1 MAKLSERVVRM
12 GLPMTIEM
20 AKKSRALAAQGHHV
34 VNLSLGEPDF
44 DTPRWVKDAGIQAI
58 ENNHS
63 HYTPVPGIPELRAA
77 VAAKFRRENQLDYQ
91 PSQIIVSTGAKQSI
105 ANAVLALVNPGDEVI
120 VPAPYWVSYVDLV
133 EFAGGTVVAPVAG
146 LETGFKIGPEQL
158 RAACTPKTR
167 LLIYSSPNNPSGAT
181 YSPSELEALA
191 EVLQD
196 FPDIFVISDEIYE
209 YIRYSEPYVSLAS
222 LPGMKDRVATVNGLS
237 KGFAMTGWRL
247 GYLAGPQDVVDACE
261 KIQSQFTSAPTSIT
275 QYAALAALESGQN
288 SVRYMVD
295 EFCNRRTLFFEAM
308 AKIPGLRMHLPE
320 GAFYLFADA
329 SSYLASNG
337 FHSAT
342 DLCLHLLET
351 AKVSSVPG
359 EAFGLPGYIRW
370 SFAASQDDLQEAAN
384 RLIQAFGA
392 LNHA

>member
-1 MAKLSERVVRM
+1 
-12 GLPMTIEM
+12 MTIEM

-44 DTPRWVKDAGIQAI
+44 DTPEWVKDAGIQAI
-58 ENNHS
+58 EKNRS
-63 HYTPVPGIPELRAA
+63 HYTPVPGIPELRSA
-77 VAAKFRRENQLDYQ
+77 VAEKLRRENQLDYL

-120 VPAPYWVSYVDLV
+120 VPAPYWVSYADLV
-133 EFAGGTVVAPVAG
+133 EFAGGVVVSPAAG
-146 LETGFKIGPEQL
+146 LATGFKITAEQL
-158 RAACTPKTR
+158 RAACTPRTR
-167 LLIYSSPNNPSGAT
+167 LLVYSSPNNPSGAT
-181 YSPSELEALA
+181 YSPSELESLA
-191 EVLQD
+191 EVLRD

-209 YIRYSEPYVSLAS
+209 YIRYEEPYVSLAT
-222 LPGMKDRVATVNGLS
+222 LPGMLHRVATVNGLS

-275 QYAALAALESGQN
+275 QYAALAALESGQS

-295 EFCNRRTLFFEAM
+295 EFTKRRALFFEAM
-308 AKIPGLRMHLPE
+308 SQIPALRMHLPE

-329 SSYLASNG
+329 TAYLAPNG
-337 FHSAT
+337 FDSAT
-342 DLCLHLLET
+342 DLCLHLLDT

-359 EAFGLPGYIRW
+359 EAFGLPGYVRW
-370 SFAASQDDLQEAAN
+370 SFAASQDDLKEAAT

-392 LNHA
+392 LKHA

>member
-1 MAKLSERVVRM
+1 M

-44 DTPRWVKDAGIQAI
+44 DTPEWVKDAGIQAI
-58 ENNHS
+58 EENRS
-63 HYTPVPGIPELRAA
+63 HYTPVPGIPELRSA
-77 VAAKFRRENQLDYQ
+77 VAEKLRRENQLVYL

-120 VPAPYWVSYVDLV
+120 VPAPYWVSYADLV
-133 EFAGGTVVAPVAG
+133 EFAGGVVVSPAAG
-146 LETGFKIGPEQL
+146 LATGFKITAEQL
-158 RAACTPKTR
+158 RAACTPRTR

-181 YSPSELEALA
+181 YSPSELESLA
-191 EVLQD
+191 EVLRD

-209 YIRYSEPYVSLAS
+209 YIRYEEPYVSLAS
-222 LPGMKDRVATVNGLS
+222 LPGMLHRVATVNGLS

-275 QYAALAALESGQN
+275 QYAALAALESGQT

-295 EFCNRRTLFFEAM
+295 EFTKRRSLFFEAM
-308 AKIPGLRMHLPE
+308 SQIPALRMHLPE

-329 SSYLASNG
+329 SAYLAPNG
-337 FHSAT
+337 FASAT
-342 DLCLHLLET
+342 DLCLHLLDT

-370 SFAASQDDLQEAAN
+370 SFAASQDDLKEAVT
-384 RLIQAFGA
+384 RMIHAFGTLKNA
-392 LNHA
+392 

>member
-105 ANAVLALVNPGDEVI
+105 ANAVLALVNPDDEVI

-133 EFAGGTVVAPVAG
+133 EFAGGKVVAPVAG

-158 RAACTPKTR
+158 RAACTPRTR

-191 EVLQD
+191 EVLRD

>member
-105 ANAVLALVNPGDEVI
+105 ANAVLALVNPDDEVI

-133 EFAGGTVVAPVAG
+133 EFAGGKVVAPVAG

-158 RAACTPKTR
+158 RAACTPRTR

>member
-1 MAKLSERVVRM
+1 
-12 GLPMTIEM
+12 MTIEM

-44 DTPRWVKDAGIQAI
+44 DTPEWVKNAGIQAI
-58 ENNHS
+58 EENRS

-77 VAAKFRRENQLDYQ
+77 VADKLRKENRLDYQ

-133 EFAGGTVVAPVAG
+133 EFAGGTVVAPTAG
-146 LETGFKIGPEQL
+146 LETDFKISPDQL
-158 RAACTPKTR
+158 RAACTSKTR
-167 LLIYSSPNNPSGAT
+167 LLIYSSPNNPSGAL

-191 EVLQD
+191 GVLRD
-196 FPDIFVISDEIYE
+196 FPDVFVVSDEIYE
-209 YIRYSEPYVSLAS
+209 YIRYDEPYVSLAA
-222 LPGMKDRVATVNGLS
+222 LPGMMDRVATVNGLS

-275 QYAALAALESGQN
+275 QYAALAALQSGQS

-295 EFCNRRTLFFEAM
+295 EFAKRRSLFVAAM
-308 AKIPGLRMHLPE
+308 SQIPGLRMHHPE

-329 SSYLASNG
+329 SNYLAPNG
-337 FHSAT
+337 FASAT
-342 DLCLHLLET
+342 ELCLHLLDT
-351 AKVSSVPG
+351 SKVSSVPG

-370 SFAASQDDLQEAAN
+370 SFAASQEDLQEAAA

>member
-105 ANAVLALVNPGDEVI
+105 ANAVLALVNPDDEVI

-133 EFAGGTVVAPVAG
+133 EFAGGKVVAPVAG

-191 EVLQD
+191 EVLED